1 QGLQHGGGAL
11 EGQGDQTDLAEGQ
24 AVGAL
29 EDGIERGHQRLHHV
43 VEQMAEAQREDDG
56 EGGAHG
62 LGGCRRRHRHG
73 CVCVARIEGRIAH
86 RHKIQPLAYT
96 PAIMRENTLKQRLY
110 AGKAAFGVM
119 CTFPSPP
126 VVEMLGH
133 LGFDWILLDNEHG
146 SITVG
151 TAEAC
156 IAAAELSGLPPI
168 VRPVG
173 NRPEIIA
180 PFLDRGAWGVQVP
193 HVNTA
198 DEARA
203 AVDAVKYA
211 PEGHRGIFRCGRPA
225 NYGFKGST
233 AEYAKD
239 ANRNTLV
246 CLMLEEV
253 AAIENLPE
261 LVTVPGVDVYFI
273 GSGDL
278 SQSMGYRGQQAHPDV
293 QTMMERG
300 VKIITGAGR
309 IAGCSCPDNLVPKF
323 LGLGVQY
330 FHSSVGRL
338 LQHGSEAYLTKMREA
353 ARGGKEARGRRG

>member
-1 QGLQHGGGAL
+1 
-11 EGQGDQTDLAEGQ
+11 
-24 AVGAL
+24 
-29 EDGIERGHQRLHHV
+29 
-43 VEQMAEAQREDDG
+43 
-56 EGGAHG
+56 
-62 LGGCRRRHRHG
+62 
-73 CVCVARIEGRIAH
+73 
-86 RHKIQPLAYT
+86 
-96 PAIMRENTLKQRLY
+96 MRENTLKRQLQ
-110 AGKAAFGVM
+110 AGKPAFGVM

-146 SITVG
+146 SITVD
-151 TAEAC
+151 TAESC
-156 IAAAELSGLPPI
+156 IAAAELTGMAPI

-173 NRPEIIA
+173 NKPEIIA

-198 DEARA
+198 EEARA

-211 PEGHRGIFRCGRPA
+211 PEGHRGIFSGGRSA
-225 NYGFKGST
+225 DYGFTGAT
-233 AEYAKD
+233 ADYARE

-253 AAIENLPE
+253 EAIENLPE

-278 SQSMGYRGQQAHPDV
+278 SQSMGLTGQQAHPDV
-293 QTMMERG
+293 QAMMERG
-300 VKIITGAGR
+300 VKIITAAGR

-323 LGLGVQY
+323 LNLGVQY

-338 LQHGSEAYLTKMREA
+338 LQHGGEAYLKKMREA
-353 ARGGKEARGRRG
+353 AASRAP